1 MNKNEIIAAYVA
13 ATEAEKRAKKQA
25 EEMKNLIIE
34 FMGSAATI
42 ETDLYSVIIKETE
55 TTRLDTKALYKDFPD
70 IKKDYGKTSVSRSV
84 TVAARSAAATK
95 TA

>member
-13 ATEAEKRAKKQA
+13 ATEAEKAAKKQVETLKA
-25 EEMKNLIIE
+25 AILE
-34 FMGSAATI
+34 FMGTAVTI

-55 TTRLDTKALYKDFPD
+55 TTRLDTKTLYKDFPD
-70 IKKDYGKTSVSRSV
+70 IKKEYGKTSVSRSV
-84 TVAARSAAATK
+84 TVAARSAAAQK

>member
-1 MNKNEIIAAYVA
+1 MTKNEIIAAYIA
-13 ATEAEKRAKKQA
+13 ATEAEKAAKKQA
-25 EEMKNLIIE
+25 EAMKNLILE
-34 FMGSAATI
+34 FMGSAAAL

-55 TTRLDTKALYKDFPD
+55 TTRLDTKSLYKDFPD

-84 TVAARSAAATK
+84 TIAARSAATAK

>member
-1 MNKNEIIAAYVA
+1 MTKNEIIAAYIA

-34 FMGSAATI
+34 FMGPAATI

-55 TTRLDTKALYKDFPD
+55 TTRLDTKSLYKDFPD

-84 TVAARSAAATK
+84 TIAARSAAATK

>member
-1 MNKNEIIAAYVA
+1 MSKNEIIAAYIA

-25 EEMKNLIIE
+25 EEMKNLILE
-34 FMGSAATI
+34 FMGSAATL

-55 TTRLDTKALYKDFPD
+55 TVRLDTKTLYKDFPD
-70 IKKDYGKTSVSRSV
+70 IKKEYGKTSVSRSV
-84 TVAARSAAATK
+84 TIATRSASATK

>member
-1 MNKNEIIAAYVA
+1 MTKNEIIAAYIA
-13 ATEAEKRAKKQA
+13 ATEAEKAAKKQA
-25 EEMKNLIIE
+25 ETLKNLILE
-34 FMGSAATI
+34 FIGSAQTM

-70 IKKDYGKTSVSRSV
+70 IKKDYGKTTVSRSV
-84 TVAARSAAATK
+84 TIAARSAATEK